1 MNIDLIK
8 TSNEEGAVFVKYR
21 LSKVSPEYSVTLPFR
36 TKEDGMIEFKI
47 SEEGLRDLVNLIRSN
62 FGAQR

>member
-36 TKEDGMIEFKI
+36 TKEDGMVEFKI